1 MEYQANFYSAYSTKR
16 RVGYTLGA
24 ILFAVLV
31 AGFWNYHLVDGFGS
45 DIVAGG
51 TIGDTGQLAGQYET
65 RGGGFGFIFAAIAG
79 LAATFTACNCV
90 VFAMIPGLACSTD
103 QSQAAGGRSSAW
115 KAFGSFTAGV
125 LTMTG
130 IYGIY
135 VGFLGP
141 EGVEVIN
148 QRAVRLGQAQAV
160 FTILGLIML
169 VWGALELGYLDGLK
183 KRVSKTTRQFLDQT
197 TVKALILGALVGLF
211 AVGRPFPVFREFLV
225 YAASAQ
231 NPLYG
236 ALVMMV
242 QGIGQIAVMALLFFI
257 IIKAAG
263 NKMNRIANNKP
274 YKFRMISGLA
284 LVAGGTYFIYYW
296 GLAFIFD
303 IGRWGFKLGWYG

>member
-1 MEYQANFYSAYSTKR
+1 MERPADFDSAYTTKQR
-16 RVGYTLGA
+16 IGYTAAA

-45 DIVAGG
+45 EIVAGG
-51 TIGDTGQLAGQYET
+51 TIGDAAELAGQYES

-90 VFAMIPGLACSTD
+90 VFAMIPGLACS
-103 QSQAAGGRSSAW
+103 SNQAHSSSKGSPAW
-115 KAFGSFTAGV
+115 RAFGAFTAGV
-125 LTMTG
+125 LVMTG

-148 QRAVRLGQAQAV
+148 RRAVRLGQAQAV
-160 FTILGLIML
+160 FTILGLVML
-169 VWGALELGYLDGLK
+169 LWGGLELGYLDAVK
-183 KRVSKTTRQFLDQT
+183 NRVSEATRSFFSQT
-197 TVKALILGALVGLF
+197 TVKALILGILVGLF

-225 YAASAQ
+225 YAASAG

-236 ALVMMV
+236 AGVMMV

-257 IIKAAG
+257 LVKAAG
-263 NKMNRIANNKP
+263 SKLNSIASHKP

-296 GLAFIFD
+296 GLAFLFD